1 LFWLAAPPL
10 SRAGEASIYILDL
23 APPELA
29 KSGLARAEAG
39 LVVLAGGRADGVKA
53 SDGAAG
59 DLAAEFFWSLRTA
72 YLRGGDDHDA
82 GVGYYQAASGAAG
95 TVVTAGGYS
104 SVDLRAR
111 VVAGG
116 GVEHFAQAVFN
127 LYGREGSS
135 AADDSLTPVPAPA
148 WPLFELTSPEP
159 LYWPQTGQTFFLKF
173 IPGDRGDRTVGA
185 DDGASDH
192 DAVSDHDGASDHD
205 AVSDHDGAADH
216 DAVSDDDGAAADAV
230 SDDDAGA
237 KTIVADNDG
246 DNDAPA
252 DNNGGGP
259 GGRGFPLTVW
269 EEDSPAPLF
278 EIWAG
283 ADGVYAFTPPADPGL
298 DAAGATSAKKL
309 IFVRALPGGGTAS
322 FTLLVHRSREARRDL
337 PLGLGV
343 FFLAMLG
350 GGGLIVAGRRGARY

>member
-1 LFWLAAPPL
+1 MFWLAAPPL

-39 LVVLAGGRADGVKA
+39 LVVLAGGRAAAAKA
-53 SDGAAG
+53 SDV
-59 DLAAEFFWSLRTA
+59 AAEFFWSLRTA

-116 GVEHFAQAVFN
+116 GVEHFAQTVFN

-135 AADDSLTPVPAPA
+135 AADDSLAPVPAPA

-192 DAVSDHDGASDHD
+192 DAVSDHDGA
-205 AVSDHDGAADH
+205 
-216 DAVSDDDGAAADAV
+216 
-230 SDDDAGA
+230 GA
-237 KTIVADNDG
+237 KTIVADND
-246 DNDAPA
+246 APA
-252 DNNGGGP
+252 DNNNGGGP
-259 GGRGFPLTVW
+259 GGRGLPLTVW

-322 FTLLVHRSREARRDL
+322 LTLLVHRSREARRDL